1 MANEVALDKVH
12 VRFSLPVERLVQMQK
27 SYPEFKRRSDLINHA
42 LYIAYGAVPLTRAD
56 LKRIEAMK
64 RENLRKRLEARAKK
78 KAAKSAK

>member
-42 LYIAYGAVPLTRAD
+42 LYIAYGAVPLTRSD
-56 LKRIEAMK
+56 HKRIEAMK

-78 KAAKSAK
+78 KAEKSAK